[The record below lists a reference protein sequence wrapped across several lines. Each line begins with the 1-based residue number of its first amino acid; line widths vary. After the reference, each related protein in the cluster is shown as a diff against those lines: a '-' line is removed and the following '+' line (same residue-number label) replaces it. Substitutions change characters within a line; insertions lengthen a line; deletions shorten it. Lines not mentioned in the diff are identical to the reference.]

1 MEVGKF
7 IFNIKEISQ
16 RLIERK
22 RPPESPP
29 ESEPVTSDSSSAT
42 VPDRAV
48 DNAAIGQMPELGA
61 EISSNG
67 AGESEADIVQSLSRD
82 EHPAVGEALASAPT
96 DIQTPGEDLASAP
109 TDIQTPGEDLAP
121 APTDIPAPGED
132 LAPAPTD
139 IQTPGEDLAPAP
151 RDIPAPG
158 EDLAPQ
164 KTEPATGDGSPVE
177 VEALAETSHH
187 PEIVNLDASPPPE
200 TTEHLAV
207 EVPRFFSKIKEIS
220 QKLMERKPPATS
232 EVQEDG
238 AATTATEAID
248 ETTTP
253 ISSGEPL
260 DHGSSELLALTD
272 ESSLE
277 LAPEITG
284 SSPVQKPLY
293 RRRYFWV
300 GLGGFVL
307 VAGAGSIGVALWKL
321 DQSLPNTAEIFSFV
335 RDGSIT
341 ISASDGTI
349 LQQIGPATREKLK
362 IDKIPQRL
370 IEAFIASEDSRF
382 YKHHGIDYQGII
394 RATVSNI
401 LAGEVVQ
408 GASTITQQLARVVFL
423 TQERNLGRKLR
434 EAMLAMKLEREVP
447 KEQLLEQYL
456 NHVYLGSGAYGV
468 ADAAWVY
475 FSKSVQDLTLAEM
488 ATIAGL
494 PPAPSDYSPLEN
506 PNVARERRN
515 LVLKRMVEVE
525 YLTAAEAAAAAAEPL
540 AVKPSQPKRLVV
552 EAPYFTSY
560 VLKELPKYVSADDL
574 EVGGLTVETTI
585 NRQWQKMAEEAVKE
599 VVELDGPMQGFDQG
613 ALVAIDPRNG
623 EVKAMVGGRD
633 YVESEFNR
641 VTQAQRQPGSTFKGF
656 VYATAIAAGFSPYDG
671 YEDANFIV
679 DGYKPRNYS
688 GKYRGWM
695 SMRDALASSI
705 NVVAVKALIDVGFA
719 PVIKL
724 AREMGIK
731 SELKPTYSLAL
742 GGSEVNLLELTSAYG
757 TIAARGKYVLPHGIV
772 RVTNRRG
779 QIIYQAKFQ
788 PKAALDADTAS
799 IMDWMLEGVVNYG
812 TGGIAQLY
820 DRPVAGKTGTSDEA
834 KDLWFIG
841 YIPQMVAGVWLGND
855 DSYPTW
861 GSSSTA
867 AYAWRLFMEK
877 AVKGMA
883 VQKFPDLPK
892 LDDRKATIKAQ
903 PVTPEYTVYGDTTP
917 DKPEDAEKIYDGTGD
932 GTGDSTGYY

>member
-1 MEVGKF
+1 MGKF
-7 IFNIKEISQ
+7 MFNIK
-16 RLIERK
+16 
-22 RPPESPP
+22 
-29 ESEPVTSDSSSAT
+29 
-42 VPDRAV
+42 
-48 DNAAIGQMPELGA
+48 G
-61 EISSNG
+61 
-67 AGESEADIVQSLSRD
+67 
-82 EHPAVGEALASAPT
+82 
-96 DIQTPGEDLASAP
+96 
-109 TDIQTPGEDLAP
+109 
-121 APTDIPAPGED
+121 
-132 LAPAPTD
+132 
-139 IQTPGEDLAPAP
+139 
-151 RDIPAPG
+151 
-158 EDLAPQ
+158 
-164 KTEPATGDGSPVE
+164 
-177 VEALAETSHH
+177 
-187 PEIVNLDASPPPE
+187 
-200 TTEHLAV
+200 
-207 EVPRFFSKIKEIS
+207 IS
-220 QKLMERKPPATS
+220 QKLMALKRSSVEAIGGDNSPENQVVSASWETPEPISGSGQIPELATIKSSKGESATTLVGNAEPRALDEMVQPLSRDETSPPALTNVANNTS
-232 EVQEDG
+232 E
-238 AATTATEAID
+238 AIATEVSLPAEELTTEKPGESAGATESSFSFNQATN
-248 ETTTP
+248 ETISNP
-253 ISSGEPL
+253 SSGEDNQNPGAL
-260 DHGSSELLALTD
+260 VVAASSESWARGEDGLQGTGDGDLNLAEEAESGATLTSEAQQPTVRVEQVMIFAFSLMLQDGSPKLASLLLDNYQAKK
-272 ESSLE
+272 
-277 LAPEITG
+277 PQG
-284 SSPVQKPLY
+284 KPLY

-300 GLGGFVL
+300 GLGG
-307 VAGAGSIGVALWKL
+307 VAIAAGVGSIGVAWWQLEK
-321 DQSLPNTAEIFSFV
+321 SLPDTAEIFTFV
-335 RDGSIT
+335 RDGSLT

-349 LQQIGPATREKLK
+349 LQQIGPATREKVK
-362 IDKIPQRL
+362 INQIPQGL

-382 YKHHGIDYQGII
+382 YDHHGIDYQGII

-401 LAGEVVQ
+401 LAREVVQ

-423 TQERNLGRKLR
+423 TQERNLGRKIR
-434 EAMLAMKLEREVP
+434 EAMLAMKLERELT

-488 ATIAGL
+488 ASIAGL
-494 PPAPSDYSPLEN
+494 PPAPSDYSPLVN

-515 LVLKRMVEVE
+515 LVLKRMVEVGYITSE
-525 YLTAAEAAAAAAEPL
+525 EAAAAAAEPL

-560 VLKELPKYVSADDL
+560 ILKELPKYVSADEL

-599 VVELDGPMQGFDQG
+599 VVDLDGPMQGFNQG

-623 EVKAMVGGRD
+623 QIKAMVGGRD
-633 YVESEFNR
+633 YTESEFNR

-656 VYATAIAAGFSPYDG
+656 VYATAIAAGFSPYDS

-695 SMRDALASSI
+695 SLRDALASSI
-705 NVVAVKALIDVGFA
+705 NVVAVKTLIDVGFE

-724 AREMGIK
+724 AYSMGIK

-757 TIAARGKYVLPHGIV
+757 TIAARGKQVPAHGIV

-779 QIIYQAKFQ
+779 KIIYQAQFQ
-788 PKAALDADTAS
+788 PKTALDPDSAS

-812 TGGIAQLY
+812 TGGAAQLW

-841 YIPQMVAGVWLGND
+841 YIPQLVAGVWLGND
-855 DSYPTW
+855 ESYPTW

-883 VQKFPDLPK
+883 VEKFPELPE
-892 LDDRKATIKAQ
+892 LDDRKGTIKAQ
-903 PVTPEYTVYGDTTP
+903 PVTPGYTVYGDTTP
-917 DKPEDAEKIYDGTGD
+917 DKPEDAEKAYD
-932 GTGDSTGYY
+932 GTGDSTGDSTGYY